1 MNDPLASCGCKNTL
15 SIGVYANDVVSGH
28 NKHTHTHT
36 HIIIVL
42 VNSPTLLTQ
51 GSNWLSGELE
61 RMPVL

>member
-36 HIIIVL
+36 HYNCI
-42 VNSPTLLTQ
+42 
-51 GSNWLSGELE
+51 GKFSNFVDPEVQSVEW
-61 RMPVL
+61 